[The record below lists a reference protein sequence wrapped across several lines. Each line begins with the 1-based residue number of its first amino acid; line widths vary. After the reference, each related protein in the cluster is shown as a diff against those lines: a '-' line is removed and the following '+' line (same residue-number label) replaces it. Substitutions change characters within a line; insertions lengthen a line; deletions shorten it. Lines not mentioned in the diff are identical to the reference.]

1 MSTGFVDREGRTPKE
16 PEMPTKAEPAFP
28 DEPQRF
34 RDGRD
39 ALMRKT
45 ERTEIQ
51 KQIIHLT
58 QFPNDKQR
66 QRKVLDRLARG
77 RTARGL
83 PPFAE
88 LSTGTVPGGLLRT
101 PVPLTIPA
109 GQSGHPATRTP
120 MPNKTPV
127 LTLQEFVVR
136 KIDFKRADVQN
147 LIKKFRL
154 SDEPVDLLGGEVI
167 RLTLPPGGKFPA
179 VNAAIETLP
188 IAPNYLVPFGGWTK
202 GEGGPE
208 PSAGR
213 PELQPPGVTR
223 IQVAVIDTGLGVR
236 TDGWLQGLTNPELD
250 PQYPDPNMP
259 TLGLAAG
266 HGTFVAGIVQRV
278 EPSTDIR
285 MYQGLDIDGVG
296 DDITVGAKIEQAAKD
311 GAQIINLSLGTQ
323 TVDEKPPPGIEAG
336 IQHAIK
342 INKNILIVCA
352 AGNYGDTTK
361 VWPAAFS
368 LTFPKN
374 VIAVAG
380 LNAQGEKSEPEW
392 STRGDWVQ
400 ISTIGEGIV
409 STYVKGIEDAIV
421 EDPPDEFPANAWAV
435 WSGTSFA
442 APQIAGAVA
451 SICLTDKVEPTE
463 AINTLKN
470 RGTPIPGYG
479 VGIEILPGT

>member
-1 MSTGFVDREGRTPKE
+1 MPPKA
-16 PEMPTKAEPAFP
+16 KSAFP

-34 RDGRD
+34 PDGRD
-39 ALMRKT
+39 ALVRKT

-66 QRKVLDRLARG
+66 QRKVVDRLASG
-77 RTARGL
+77 RKARGL
-83 PPFAE
+83 PPFVE
-88 LSTGTVPGGLLRT
+88 LSTGTVPGGLSRTHVPLHASAGQGRRPAPRT
-101 PVPLTIPA
+101 PLLKKPPA
-109 GQSGHPATRTP
+109 LALR
-120 MPNKTPV
+120 
-127 LTLQEFVVR
+127 EFVVR
-136 KIDFKRADVQN
+136 KIDFGRADVQN
-147 LIKKFRL
+147 VIKKFRL
-154 SDEPVDLLGGEVI
+154 SDEPVDLLGREVI
-167 RLTLPPGGKFPA
+167 RLTLSPGGRFPA
-179 VNAAIETLP
+179 VNAAIRTLP
-188 IAPNYLVPFGGWTK
+188 IAPNYLVPMGGWTK

-208 PSAGR
+208 PTTGR
-213 PELQPPGVTR
+213 PELRPPGVTR

-250 PQYPDPNMP
+250 PQYSDPNMP

-296 DDITVGAKIEQAAKD
+296 DDIMVGVKIEQAAKD

-323 TVDEKPPPGIEAG
+323 TVDDKSPPGIEAG
-336 IQHAIK
+336 IRRAIK
-342 INKNILIVCA
+342 INENILIVCA
-352 AGNYGDTTK
+352 AGNYGDTRK

-368 LTFPKN
+368 LTFPQN

-380 LNAQGEKSEPEW
+380 LNAQGEKPELEW
-392 STRGDWVQ
+392 STYGDWVR

-409 STYVKGIEDAIV
+409 STYVEGIEDTVV
-421 EDPPDEFPANAWAV
+421 EDPPDEFPANAWAA

-451 SICLTDKVEPTE
+451 SICLADKVGPTE
-463 AINTLKN
+463 AINTLKD

-479 VGIEILPGT
+479 VGVEILPGT

>member
-1 MSTGFVDREGRTPKE
+1 MPTGFVDREGRTPKE
-16 PEMPTKAEPAFP
+16 SEMPLKAKLAFP

-34 RDGRD
+34 PDDRD
-39 ALMRKT
+39 ALVRKT

-51 KQIIHLT
+51 KQITHLA

-66 QRKVLDRLARG
+66 QRKVVDRLASG
-77 RTARGL
+77 CQARGL
-83 PPFAE
+83 PSFAE
-88 LSTGTVPGGLLRT
+88 LSTGTVPAL
-101 PVPLTIPA
+101 A
-109 GQSGHPATRTP
+109 
-120 MPNKTPV
+120 
-127 LTLQEFVVR
+127 LQEFVVR
-136 KIDFKRADVQN
+136 TVDFERADVQGV
-147 LIKKFRL
+147 IKKFRL
-154 SDEPVDLLGGEVI
+154 SDEPVDLLGREVI

-179 VNAAIETLP
+179 VNAAITTLP
-188 IAPNYLVPFGGWTK
+188 IVPNYLVPLGGWTK
-202 GEGGPE
+202 GKGGPE
-208 PSAGR
+208 PTACR
-213 PELQPPGVTR
+213 PELRPPGATR
-223 IQVAVIDTGLGVR
+223 IQVAVIDTGLGGR

-278 EPSTDIR
+278 ESSTDIR

-296 DDITVGAKIEQAAKD
+296 DDIAVGVKIEQAAKD

-323 TVDEKPPPGIEAG
+323 TVDDKPPPGIEAG
-336 IQHAIK
+336 IRRAIE
-342 INKNILIVCA
+342 INENILIVCA
-352 AGNYGDTTK
+352 AGNYGDTRR

-374 VIAVAG
+374 VIAVAA
-380 LNAQGEKSEPEW
+380 LNAQGEKPEPEW
-392 STRGDWVQ
+392 STHGDWVR

-409 STYVKGIEDAIV
+409 STYVKGIEDPIV

-442 APQIAGAVA
+442 APQIAGTVA

-463 AINTLKN
+463 AINTLKD

-479 VGIEILPGT
+479 VGVEILPGT